1 MNVMPSPIARGNA
14 RVPSRRPSEEITVE
28 IGGVP
33 IQLRTIDPGFRRVIE
48 ERYSGFLNPSAEPAC
63 SFEIQ
68 LTSNELISDE
78 DVRVSRRASTWCL
91 QRGDFRAEWDL
102 RRREGWIRQSA
113 NPYSIDSVLRITH
126 SLLLAMEGGF
136 QIHASSAIRGGR
148 AFLFAGVSGAGK
160 TTTVRLAPPDA
171 IVLTDEIS
179 YVRRSESGY
188 RAYGTPFAG
197 ELARSGA
204 NVSAPV
210 QRICLLKQSL
220 ENRLRPVRRSEA
232 IRALMRHVL
241 FFAQDNEIVE
251 RVLDS
256 VVQFASGVEVMEME
270 FTPDYRAWELVR

>member
-1 MNVMPSPIARGNA
+1 
-14 RVPSRRPSEEITVE
+14 
-28 IGGVP
+28 
-33 IQLRTIDPGFRRVIE
+33 
-48 ERYSGFLNPSAEPAC
+48 
-63 SFEIQ
+63 
-68 LTSNELISDE
+68 
-78 DVRVSRRASTWCL
+78 
-91 QRGDFRAEWDL
+91 
-102 RRREGWIRQSA
+102 
-113 NPYSIDSVLRITH
+113 
-126 SLLLAMEGGF
+126 MEGGF